1 MRVPDRRKAAPPLDY
16 GMATGS
22 RIVAVW
28 LLTGGLVPAILSGQ
42 GVFHVEVSQGWS
54 RNPAT
59 DAEMTGRLRAAAS
72 QYRQYAP
79 IPRIAVYN
87 IGYPSSSAEYE
98 ALNGYGAIVVT
109 VVAQDSAELP
119 LARLYFRS
127 AAGVETELPVVV
139 FSCGR
144 LVPADSDVATTFGK
158 NRCDAL
164 HFFPVLLA
172 TTQGDLLAD
181 FAVHRRGFRIEQFS
195 GETPPALAGFPIRQ
209 PSGPPAGAAWL
220 HFLARE
226 FPSFSPLLPVK

>member
-1 MRVPDRRKAAPPLDY
+1 
-16 GMATGS
+16 MATRS
-22 RIVAVW
+22 RIAAVW
-28 LLTGGLVPAILSGQ
+28 LLTAGLVPAILSGQ
-42 GVFHVEVSQGWS
+42 GVTHLEVSQGWS

-72 QYRQYAP
+72 QYRQYTP

-87 IGYPSSSAEYE
+87 IGYPSSAAEYE

-127 AAGVETELPVVV
+127 ASGAETELPVVV
-139 FSCGR
+139 YSCGR
-144 LVPADSDVATTFGK
+144 LAPADSTVAATFGGH
-158 NRCDAL
+158 RCDAL
-164 HFFPVLLA
+164 YFFPVQIA

-181 FAVHRRGFRIEQFS
+181 FAVRRRGFRIEQFS
-195 GETPPALAGFPIRQ
+195 GEPPRGLVGFPIRQ

-220 HFLARE
+220 RFLTRE
-226 FPSFSPLLPVK
+226 FPAFSPLLQVK

>member
-1 MRVPDRRKAAPPLDY
+1 MAP
-16 GMATGS
+16 GS
-22 RIVAVW
+22 RVQITVW
-28 LLTGGLVPAILSGQ
+28 LLAAGLIPSVLPGQ
-42 GVFHVEVSQGWS
+42 GVIHREVSQGWS

-59 DAEMTGRLRAAAS
+59 DAGMTARLRDVATE
-72 QYRQYAP
+72 YRQYAP

-144 LVPADSDVATTFGK
+144 LVPADSVVATTFGN

-164 HFFPVLLA
+164 HFFPVQLA

-181 FAVHRRGFRIEQFS
+181 FAVRRSGFRIEQF
-195 GETPPALAGFPIRQ
+195 GGQTPPALVGFPIRQ
-209 PSGPPAGAAWL
+209 PSGAPAGAAWMG
-220 HFLARE
+220 FLTRE
-226 FPSFSPLLPVK
+226 FPAFSRLLSTR

>member
-1 MRVPDRRKAAPPLDY
+1 
-16 GMATGS
+16 MATRS
-22 RIVAVW
+22 RLPVAVVW
-28 LLTGGLVPAILSGQ
+28 LLVAPVIPAMLPGQ
-42 GVFHVEVSQGWS
+42 GVTHVEVRQGWS

-59 DAEMTGRLRAAAS
+59 DAEMTGRLREAAS
-72 QYRQYAP
+72 AYRQYAP

-98 ALNGYGAIVVT
+98 SLNGYGAIVVT
-109 VVAQDSAELP
+109 VVAQDSAEVP

-144 LVPADSDVATTFGK
+144 VAPADSVVASTFGK

-181 FAVHRRGFRIEQFS
+181 FAINRRGFRIQQFS
-195 GETPPALAGFPIRQ
+195 GETPPALVGFPIRQ
-209 PSGPPAGAAWL
+209 PSGPPAGAAWMR
-220 HFLARE
+220 FLTRE

>member
-1 MRVPDRRKAAPPLDY
+1 
-16 GMATGS
+16 MATRS
-22 RIVAVW
+22 RLPIAVVW
-28 LLTGGLVPAILSGQ
+28 LLAAAWIPAILPGQ
-42 GVFHVEVSQGWS
+42 GVTHVEVSQGWS

-59 DAEMTGRLRAAAS
+59 DAEMTGRLHAAAS

-109 VVAQDSAELP
+109 VVAQDSAEP

-144 LVPADSDVATTFGK
+144 LAPADSVVATTFGN

-164 HFFPVLLA
+164 HFFPVQLA

-181 FAVHRRGFRIEQFS
+181 FAVRRRGFRIEQFS
-195 GETPPALAGFPIRQ
+195 GQTPPALAGFPIRQ
-209 PSGPPAGAAWL
+209 ASGSPAGAAWMR
-220 HFLARE
+220 FLTRE
-226 FPSFSPLLPVK
+226 FPAFSRLIPTR